1 MALGGGSVIDAAKIV
16 SICVP
21 EKLNPWLVMTR
32 KQKATKALPL
42 ITVLTLAAT
51 GSEMNNSAVIQSQNA
66 GKKIGLTDP
75 LIYPKHSFL
84 NPEFTTTVPVEQ
96 TAYGGC

>member
-66 GKKIGLTDP
+66 GKNRI
-75 LIYPKHSFL
+75 
-84 NPEFTTTVPVEQ
+84 N
-96 TAYGGC
+96 

>member
-32 KQKATKALPL
+32 TKATKALPL

-51 GSEMNNSAVIQSQNA
+51 GSEMNNSAVIQSQMQVKNR
-66 GKKIGLTDP
+66 I
-75 LIYPKHSFL
+75 
-84 NPEFTTTVPVEQ
+84 N
-96 TAYGGC
+96 